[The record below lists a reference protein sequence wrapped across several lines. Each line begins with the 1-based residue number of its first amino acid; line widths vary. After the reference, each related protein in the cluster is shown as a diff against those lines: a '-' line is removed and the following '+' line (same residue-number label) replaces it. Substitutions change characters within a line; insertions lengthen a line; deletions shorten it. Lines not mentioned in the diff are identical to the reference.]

1 MHQYVLRE
9 LFTLVNQ
16 AEGDTGIALDHFIG
30 RDFMDAQS
38 SVLLTAAQ
46 ADKISSQILAV
57 SNNQRLGLILGS
69 RLNMLSMGIFGY
81 ALMSCS
87 RVSKSLKLLHR
98 YNRALLPSV
107 TIDLLQSDEQ
117 ISLVPRAAHLT
128 ERLQRFYIDTLFS
141 ALVTNVRLLTGTSE
155 INVRVNL
162 LRQEDDEDLFLYQSS
177 LGNRVEFN
185 ALADSIV
192 FGRDTIESQIST
204 SNVQAQEIF
213 QRECDRIMSAEPS
226 VGLVSERVK
235 QALIAA
241 RLDFPTAAQLA
252 AELHMS
258 ESTLQRRLRNEGWRY
273 QQLLDQVRN
282 RLALEYLYGTQL
294 PVSEIADLL
303 GFNNAANFR
312 RAFKRWSG
320 DTPAALRES
329 R

>member
-1 MHQYVLRE
+1 MHQYLLKE
-9 LFTLVNQ
+9 LSLLAN
-16 AEGDTGIALDHFIG
+16 EMTGKDEFSFNSPLGLDVIDDH
-30 RDFMDAQS
+30 S
-38 SVLLTAAQ
+38 SVVLSGPE
-46 ADKISSQILAV
+46 ADKISSQFLAMA
-57 SNNQRLGLILGS
+57 NNQSIGLLLGS

-87 RVSKSLKLLHR
+87 HVSKSLELLHR
-98 YNRALLPSV
+98 YNRAILPSIS
-107 TIDLLQSDEQ
+107 IDLQQRDGQ
-117 ISLVPRAAHLT
+117 IVIVPRAAHVALK
-128 ERLQRFYIDTLFS
+128 LQQFYTDTLFS
-141 ALVTNVRLLTGTSE
+141 ALVTNLRLLVGGAD
-155 INVRVNL
+155 IDVQVNL
-162 LRQEDDEDLFLYQSS
+162 SRQPADDYLSYRSFLGDRLRFGVSADAIIFNQE
-177 LGNRVEFN
+177 
-185 ALADSIV
+185 
-192 FGRDTIESQIST
+192 TIEKKVST
-204 SNVQAQEIF
+204 SNAQAQAIF

>member
-9 LFTLVNQ
+9 LFTLVHQSKIDSN
-16 AEGDTGIALDHFIG
+16 IALDHLFG
-30 RDFMDAQS
+30 HDFTDAQS

-46 ADKISSQILAV
+46 ADKISSQVLAV
-57 SNNQRLGLILGS
+57 SDNQRLGLILGS

-98 YNRALLPSV
+98 YNRAILPSV
-107 TIDLLQSDEQ
+107 TIDLFQSDEK
-117 ISLVPRAAHLT
+117 ISLVPRAAHLI

-141 ALVTNVRLLTGTSE
+141 ALVTNVRLLTGTSD
-155 INVRVNL
+155 ISVQVNL
-162 LRQEDDEDLFLYQSS
+162 SRQGDGDLSLYQSC
-177 LGNRVEFN
+177 LGNNIEFN
-185 ALADSIV
+185 AAADSIV
-192 FGRDTIESQIST
+192 FGRDTIDSQIST
-204 SNVQAQEIF
+204 SNNQAQAVF

-241 RLDFPTAAQLA
+241 RLNFPTADQLA

-320 DTPAALRES
+320 DTPAAVRKS